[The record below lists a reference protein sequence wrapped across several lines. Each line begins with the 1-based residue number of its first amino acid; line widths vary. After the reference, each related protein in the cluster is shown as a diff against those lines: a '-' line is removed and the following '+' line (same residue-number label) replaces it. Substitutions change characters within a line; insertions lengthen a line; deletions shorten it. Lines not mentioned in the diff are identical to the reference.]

1 MNKDTASIPYYV
13 AEGMIDRLSA
23 TNKRLWVMCILL
35 IVLLVGSNALW
46 IIYESQFMYYEQSV
60 EQEIESEGNTTVI
73 GIGDNYDRDVVATCP
88 IK

>member
-1 MNKDTASIPYYV
+1 MNKDTVSIPYYV

-60 EQEIESEGNTTVI
+60 EQEVESEGNTTVI
-73 GIGDNYDRDVVATCP
+73 GIGDNYDKGETKSNR
-88 IK
+88 

>member
-1 MNKDTASIPYYV
+1 MNKDTVSIPYYA

-73 GIGDNYDRDVVATCP
+73 GIGDNYDKGETKSDR
-88 IK
+88 

>member
-1 MNKDTASIPYYV
+1 MNKDTVSIPYYV

-23 TNKRLWVMCILL
+23 TNKRLWIMCILL

-60 EQEIESEGNTTVI
+60 EQEIDSDGDTTVI
-73 GIGDNYDRDVVATCP
+73 GIGDNYGKSKTEGNR
-88 IK
+88 

>member
-1 MNKDTASIPYYV
+1 MNKDTVSIPYYV

-35 IVLLVGSNALW
+35 IVLLVGSNGLW
-46 IIYESQFMYYEQSV
+46 IWYESQFMYYEQSV

-73 GIGDNYDRDVVATCP
+73 GIGDNYGES
-88 IK
+88 

>member
-73 GIGDNYDRDVVATCP
+73 GIGDNYDKGETKSDR
-88 IK
+88 

>member
-1 MNKDTASIPYYV
+1 MNKDTVSIPYYV

-35 IVLLVGSNALW
+35 IVLLVGSNGLW

-73 GIGDNYDRDVVATCP
+73 GIGDNYDKGESKSNR
-88 IK
+88 

>member
-1 MNKDTASIPYYV
+1 MSKEAVSIPYYV
-13 AEGMIDRLSA
+13 AEGMLDRQSA
-23 TNKRLWVMCILL
+23 TIKKLWIMCILL

-73 GIGDNYDRDVVATCP
+73 GIGDNYGKGETKSDR
-88 IK
+88 